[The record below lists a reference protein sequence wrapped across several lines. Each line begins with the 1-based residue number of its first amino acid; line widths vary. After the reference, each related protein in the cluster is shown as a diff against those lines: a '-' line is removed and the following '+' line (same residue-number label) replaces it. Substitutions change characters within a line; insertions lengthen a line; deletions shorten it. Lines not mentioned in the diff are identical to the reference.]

1 MIEDETRMT
10 SKRMMWWLLFMIGIA
25 GMNALV
31 FGQPGQGE
39 FVPINELPASEQLPA
54 ARLLI
59 AAYAFVWVA
68 MLAYVWSLWQ
78 RLGTVEREIAELSNQ
93 MAQTARNRP

>member
-1 MIEDETRMT
+1 MTPRRML
-10 SKRMMWWLLFMIGIA
+10 WWLLFMVGMA

-31 FGQPGQGE
+31 LAQPGQTE
-39 FVPINELPASEQLPA
+39 FVPMTDVPASEQLPA

-68 MLAYVWSLWQ
+68 MMAYLWSIWR
-78 RLGTVEREIAELSNQ
+78 RLGKVEREIGELSSQ
-93 MAQTARNRP
+93 ITKRSP